1 MVKMSKIFS
10 VTSDRLNRMIGLLVS
25 MNKYT
30 DAALGDDAA
39 LKTTTTEV
47 EDAKR
52 QEEAS
57 TAVDMLAPRKALH
70 GWPSVMKLEPVT
82 VRVLPG

>member
-1 MVKMSKIFS
+1 MVNMSKILS
-10 VTSDRLNRMIGLLVS
+10 ETSDRFKRMIGLLVS

-30 DAALGDDAA
+30 DAALGGVDA

-57 TAVDMLAPRKALH
+57 TALDTLAPRKALH
-70 GWPSVMKLEPVT
+70 VWPSVMKLEPVT